1 MSVTPEEL
9 MALADGELP
18 PEEAARVAAAVA
30 ADPALAR
37 RLEAERALRSALR
50 GHLEPVAQE
59 PVPDALTDRIARAAA
74 EDSERRATEGMTGTG
89 RATPAEVFDL
99 AAARTRREEA
109 EKAGRRAAKGPRVPL
124 FADRRMA
131 FAMAASLVL
140 GLMLGGQFRSEGP
153 IRQTRQGL
161 VASGSL
167 ARTLDRQPA
176 SAGES
181 GGTRILASFQR
192 QGGGY
197 CRVFTAVATS
207 GIACREEG
215 TWRLERTM
223 AGEGAQTSEYRQA
236 GSAQAEMMAAA
247 QNMMRGD
254 PLDEAQEHAVIEKD
268 WR

>member
-9 MALADGELP
+9 MALADDELP

-30 ADPALAR
+30 ADPVLAR
-37 RLEAERALRSALR
+37 RLDAERALRSALR

-59 PVPDALTDRIARAAA
+59 PVPDALTDRIVRAAA
-74 EDSERRATEGMTGTG
+74 EDITGTG

-109 EKAGRRAAKGPRVPL
+109 EKADRRAAKARRVPL

-131 FAMAASLVL
+131 FAMAASLIL

-176 SAGES
+176 SDGEND
-181 GGTRILASFQR
+181 GTRVLASFQR

-197 CRVFTAVATS
+197 CRVFTAVGIS

-215 TWRLERTM
+215 TWRLERTI
-223 AGEGAQTSEYRQA
+223 AGDGAQAREYRQA
-236 GSAQAEMMAAA
+236 GSAQAELMATA
-247 QNMMRGD
+247 QDMMRGD